1 MNKNVQKISVE
12 KGITVVVKA
21 HGNLDIKG
29 WEQSDVGIITDINV
43 QKVRHEKDLL
53 RLLFVEDCDLSIPND
68 VKLMVERV
76 SGNTQIQN
84 INVPITINRV
94 YGDLALRDVGP
105 VTVSKV
111 GQNCLLENEDGDFS
125 ISRLGC
131 NLKGQ
136 PKSRRMSW

>member
-94 YGDLALRDVGP
+94 YGDLALG
-105 VTVSKV
+105 
-111 GQNCLLENEDGDFS
+111 
-125 ISRLGC
+125 
-131 NLKGQ
+131 
-136 PKSRRMSW
+136 M